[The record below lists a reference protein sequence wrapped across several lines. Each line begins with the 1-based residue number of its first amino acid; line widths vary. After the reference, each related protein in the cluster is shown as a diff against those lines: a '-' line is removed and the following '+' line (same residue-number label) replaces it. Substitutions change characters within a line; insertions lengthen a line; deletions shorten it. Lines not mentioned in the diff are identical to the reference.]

1 MKKDKNI
8 TVFVMVENICTYIVV
23 SLGLV
28 FSRRCLNTDKMKKK
42 KKILIKCSIF
52 DRKEKAKEVT

>member
-42 KKILIKCSIF
+42 KKY
-52 DRKEKAKEVT
+52 